1 MVVKIK
7 GDDFPVLPIGDSD
20 RLAVG
25 EWVIAIGHPFGLTH
39 TVTVGVVSAKGR
51 SRMGITDYWKVLSI
65 CRDGRELIHG
75 ANISPETLEDQV
87 GFRRLVMAQSI

>member
-1 MVVKIK
+1 MAKQCYC
-7 GDDFPVLPIGDSD
+7 PRQLQPHRH
-20 RLAVG
+20 RLR
-25 EWVIAIGHPFGLTH
+25 TQ
-39 TVTVGVVSAKGR
+39 
-51 SRMGITDYWKVLSI
+51 VLSI